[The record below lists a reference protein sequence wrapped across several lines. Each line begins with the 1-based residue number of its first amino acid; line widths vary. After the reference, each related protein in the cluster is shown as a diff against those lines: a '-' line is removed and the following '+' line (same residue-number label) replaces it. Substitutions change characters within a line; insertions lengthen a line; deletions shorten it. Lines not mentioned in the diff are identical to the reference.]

1 MKLAKYYSSPGSP
14 AGASPS
20 TTPTMFLCSTLV
32 VGAVCGGPFV
42 QHPLGPAGRS
52 FCVVWHMQGVPDLL
66 AEDCVSF
73 AAGAT
78 MIHP

>member
-1 MKLAKYYSSPGSP
+1 MKLAKYYGCPGSP

-20 TTPTMFLCSTLV
+20 TTPTMFRCSTLV

-42 QHPLGPAGRS
+42 QHPLGPADSLLVLFGTYR
-52 FCVVWHMQGVPDLL
+52 GVPDLL
-66 AEDCVSF
+66 AEGCVSF

-78 MIHP
+78 MVHP